1 MADKNM
7 TNKNM
12 TNKNMSDKNM
22 TADKSMT
29 SDKNKTA
36 GGKLTESDIKKVY
49 FRNLFALQ
57 FSWNYEKMQGL
68 GYAYVIMP
76 VLKRLYGRDPEKMKR
91 ALKMQLGY
99 FNTTPATSHLIVGAD
114 MALEEEL
121 GIEAEEAIIGMKTG
135 LMGPFAGVGDTLF
148 VAIYRAIVYSIAAYI
163 ALQGNSVGLII
174 LPLACAGVLWIRYK
188 FTRLGYQS
196 GRKLAIGF
204 ADTIAPITEAA
215 SILGLTVVGALIPS
229 VINYKTDLQFHLG
242 EVTFLLQDM
251 LDKILPCLLPL
262 GIVMLS
268 YWLLGKKKINSTKLI
283 FILIGLGMILGNLQ
297 RMLAFAAG
305 MF

>member
-1 MADKNM
+1 MAN
-7 TNKNM
+7 TNQTENRLTK
-12 TNKNMSDKNM
+12 SDMN
-22 TADKSMT
+22 
-29 SDKNKTA
+29 
-36 GGKLTESDIKKVY
+36 KVY

-57 FSWNYEKMQGL
+57 FGWNYEKMQGL

-76 VLKRLYGRDPEKMKR
+76 VLKRLYANDPEKMKR

-99 FNTTPATSHLIVGAD
+99 FNTTPGMSHLIVGAD

-121 GIEAEEAIIGMKTG
+121 GIEAEEAITGLKTG

-148 VAIYRAIVYSIAAYI
+148 IAIYRAIVFSIAAYI
-163 ALQGNSVGLII
+163 ALQGNPIGLIVP
-174 LPLACAGVLWIRYK
+174 PLACAAILWVRYK
-188 FTRLGYQS
+188 FTYIGYNS
-196 GRKLAIGF
+196 GRKLATGF

-229 VINYKTDLQFHLG
+229 VIKYTTDIQFVMG
-242 EVTFLLQDM
+242 EVTFALQDM

-262 GIVMLS
+262 AIVMFS

-283 FILIGLGMILGNLQ
+283 FILLALGMVLGNLQ
-297 RMLAFAAG
+297 NMLTALAG
-305 MF
+305 LF

>member
-1 MADKNM
+1 MAK
-7 TNKNM
+7 TNQVEN
-12 TNKNMSDKNM
+12 
-22 TADKSMT
+22 
-29 SDKNKTA
+29 
-36 GGKLTESDIKKVY
+36 GKLTKDDIKKVY
-49 FRNLFALQ
+49 IRNLFTLQ
-57 FSWNYEKMQGL
+57 FGWNYEKMQGL

-76 VLKRLYGRDPEKMKR
+76 VLKRLYANDPEKMKR

-99 FNTTPATSHLIVGAD
+99 FNTTPGMSHLIVGAD

-121 GIEAEEAIIGMKTG
+121 GIEAEEAIIGLKTG

-148 VAIYRAIVYSIAAYI
+148 IAIYRAIVFSIAAYI
-163 ALQGNSVGLII
+163 ALQGNPVGLIV
-174 LPLACAGVLWIRYK
+174 PLIACAGVLWLRYK
-188 FTRLGYQS
+188 FTYIGYNS
-196 GRKLAIGF
+196 GRKLATGF

-229 VINYKTDLQFHLG
+229 VIKYKTDLQFGMG

-262 GIVMLS
+262 GIVMFS
-268 YWLLGKKKINSTKLI
+268 YWLLGKKKVDSTKLI
-283 FILIGLGMILGNLQ
+283 FILIALGMVLGNLQ
-297 RMLAFAAG
+297 SMLTFVAG